1 MADPGIDPRYAAQFQ
16 RGFDPAQHAPVERRG
31 PLRIEVPR
39 AMAQRVPDPPPLIVR
54 PSVER
59 APAVQPTDDA
69 LALEDADEFPVP
81 RPRTEWAVLV
91 IGVLLLAAGGM
102 LFWSSVEMSSGFYQ
116 GFGATPQDQVYVLAV
131 TTFPGPFLVAGVV
144 AVCLWIALRAVRL
157 PKAAA

>member
-16 RGFDPAQHAPVERRG
+16 RGFDPAQHPPVERRG
-31 PLRIEVPR
+31 PMRIEVPR
-39 AMAQRVPDPPPLIVR
+39 AVAHRVPEPPPLVAR
-54 PSVER
+54 PPVER
-59 APAVQPTDDA
+59 PPARQPADDA
-69 LALEDADEFPVP
+69 VPLEDADEFPAP

-102 LFWSSVEMSSGFYQ
+102 LFWGSVEVSSGFYQ
-116 GFGATPQDQVYVLAV
+116 GFGANVQDQVYLLAV
-131 TTFPGPFLVAGVV
+131 TTFPGPLLVAGVV